1 MLCSKNTRWDAAA
14 RDSCKGIRICLEA
27 LVGGKIP
34 CTVAIAYNFVIGG
47 KWDVTNL
54 PWVVPADVT
63 KLGGLGKAVVS
74 GVSGV
79 LARHEV
85 PMPKAAAPAV
95 QVSLGVTVRASDVLS
110 RIGVQLPPLGL

>member
-1 MLCSKNTRWDAAA
+1 MLCSKNSRWDAAA

-47 KWDVTNL
+47 KWDVTNM
-54 PWVVPADVT
+54 PWAVPADVS
-63 KLGGLGKAVVS
+63 KFGGLGKAVVS
-74 GVSGV
+74 RVSGV

-110 RIGVQLPPLGL
+110 TIGVQLPPLGL